1 MRLDVVMLADHAAA
15 CDGKLYVNGG
25 GITSFQV
32 PTVPFALPGLG
43 VVLRFRTYPE
53 DMGEHQF
60 QIEFINP
67 DGLQVLP
74 PDPVRVLIESPGDG
88 LDAEESFSQL
98 VLAFAG
104 LPILTTGMHTF
115 RISWDDE
122 LLREFCIPV
131 RLDADPG
138 SQSPS

>member
-1 MRLDVVMLADHAAA
+1 MRLDVVMLADHAAV
-15 CDGKLYVNGG
+15 CEGKLYVNGG
-25 GITSFQV
+25 GITRFQV

-60 QIEFINP
+60 QIAFINP

-74 PDPVRVLIESPGDG
+74 PDPVPVLVESPRDG
-88 LDAEESFSQL
+88 LEGEESFAQV
-98 VLAFAG
+98 VLGFTG
-104 LPILTTGMHTF
+104 LPILITGMHTF

-131 RLDADPG
+131 NLLVDAG
-138 SQSPS
+138 F